1 MHEKNI
7 NRQIKRTAKDS
18 LYYLPTKIIPAIVG
32 IILIR
37 ILTTIF
43 TPAEYGSYQITLATF
58 GLLRIFSVMWL
69 SSSTMRFYLPAI
81 KEEKE
86 SVFLSTVFLGALA
99 GALLLALTSFLVN
112 WGIFRHR
119 IDGGLY
125 HLINIAI
132 SASIFTAF
140 FEIYVVA
147 FRARLQPQKYALYW
161 LFYAV
166 GKPLLGLLLILIL
179 NFRVDGIFLAFV
191 IVPLILDVFLFREFS
206 LFRALKSSKPD
217 KQLMSQL
224 FKYGSQISVSFLA
237 FWILSFSDR
246 YLIEIFASTDQVGYY
261 SVGYAVSE
269 KTLNFLYT
277 ILMLAAYPI
286 IIDNWDKQGKEYT
299 IQLITELV
307 KYFFIFC
314 APILTVL
321 LVMPEKVLSLFAS
334 EKFVPGAQ
342 VLPLI
347 AIGIFI
353 NGLSQYVIKGFELH
367 KKTRYIAVLALS
379 VGAVNVGLN
388 VILIPRFGIL
398 GAGISSCFSYV
409 LYFLFANIGTRS
421 FMVFRPPWR
430 TIGIVALAASTF
442 ALELWIGSLCTQKM
456 FWLFL
461 FIVPAGAAAYFLIL
475 YLLGEIN
482 ASVCKVIK
490 GTVR

>member
-7 NRQIKRTAKDS
+7 NQQIKRTAKDS

-58 GLLRIFSVMWL
+58 GLLRIFSIMWL

-81 KEEKE
+81 KEKRE
-86 SVFLSTVFLGALA
+86 SAFLATVFLGALM
-99 GALLLALTSFLVN
+99 GAILPALTSFMIN
-112 WGIFRHR
+112 WGFFKHR
-119 IDGGLY
+119 IDSGLY

-132 SASIFTAF
+132 FASVFTAF

-147 FRARLQPQKYALYW
+147 FRARLQPKKYAIYW
-161 LFYAV
+161 LLYAT
-166 GKPLLGLLLILIL
+166 GKPLLGLLLIFIFG
-179 NFRVDGIFLAFV
+179 FRVDGIFLAFV
-191 IVPLILDVFLFREFS
+191 IVPLILDFFLFREFA
-206 LFRALKSSKPD
+206 LFSALKSSKPE
-217 KQLMSQL
+217 KKMLSQL

-261 SVGYAVSE
+261 SVGYAISE

-286 IIDNWDKQGKEYT
+286 IIDNWEKHGKEYT
-299 IQLITELV
+299 TQLITELV

-314 APILTVL
+314 TPILTVL

-334 EKFVPGAQ
+334 EKFISGAQ
-342 VLPLI
+342 VLPFI

-379 VGAVNVGLN
+379 VGAANIALN
-388 VILIPRFGIL
+388 VLLIPRFGIL
-398 GAGISSCFSYV
+398 GAGISSCLSYI
-409 LYFLFANIGTRS
+409 LYFIFANIGTRS
-421 FMVFRPPWR
+421 FMAFRPPWR
-430 TIGIVALAASTF
+430 TIGIVALATSIF
-442 ALELWIGSLCTQKM
+442 ALEMWLGLLYTQKM
-456 FWLFL
+456 LFLFL
-461 FIVPAGAAAYFLIL
+461 FIVPIGIVLYFLIL

-482 ASVCKVIK
+482 SAVFKLAR
-490 GTVR
+490 GMVR